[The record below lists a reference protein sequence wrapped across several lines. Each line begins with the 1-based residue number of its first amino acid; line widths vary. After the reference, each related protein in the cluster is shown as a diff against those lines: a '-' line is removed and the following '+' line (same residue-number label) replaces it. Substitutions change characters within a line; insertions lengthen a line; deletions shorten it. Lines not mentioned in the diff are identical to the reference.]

1 MSNNNNNNKNLNNSL
16 PNEIIAI
23 IISFLK
29 ELELG
34 LIARV
39 NKLFLKER

>member
-1 MSNNNNNNKNLNNSL
+1 MSCNNNKKNLINYL

-23 IISFLK
+23 IFGFLK
-29 ELELG
+29 ELELAS
-34 LIARV
+34 IARV